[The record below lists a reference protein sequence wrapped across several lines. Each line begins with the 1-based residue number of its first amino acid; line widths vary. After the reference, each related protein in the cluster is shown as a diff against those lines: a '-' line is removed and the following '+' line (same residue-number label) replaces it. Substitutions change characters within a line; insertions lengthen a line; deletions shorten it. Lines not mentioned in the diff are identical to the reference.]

1 MNALKPE
8 PKIDES
14 LLDTETEKKPEPFVI
29 ETKTPEPVKPVVVS
43 QTPVD
48 IRAMKLVK
56 EKTIPTKQETIEQ
69 HKNLSLMLLTTLMI

>member
-1 MNALKPE
+1 MKNLFSGLNALKPE

-14 LLDTETEKKPEPFVI
+14 LLNTEPEKKPEPLVI

-48 IRAMKLVK
+48 IR
-56 EKTIPTKQETIEQ
+56 EPR
-69 HKNLSLMLLTTLMI
+69 NLSKKSHTNKTRDNIMNTKTYH